1 MPFDVSIIEDD
12 RVTRESLAAIVTQ
25 EADLRLLATYAD
37 AETALVD
44 VPKRPPDVL
53 VVDIGLAPR
62 GSGRLNGPACVAALK
77 AAVPTLQVLMLTVYT
92 DQNRVF
98 EALRAGASGYLLKR
112 SPAAEIVR
120 AIRDVGK
127 GGAPLSTPVA
137 RLVVDSFQQ
146 SSGGQPAAGRDPLAA
161 LTPRERDILALL
173 AEGDSSKQIAT
184 RLGLTPG
191 TVRAYLHTIYE
202 KLGVENRTQAAVRFL
217 AARAGGGLESR

>member
-1 MPFDVSIIEDD
+1 MPLEVSIVEDD
-12 RVTRESLAAIVTQ
+12 RITRESLAAIVNQ
-25 EADLRLLATYAD
+25 ESDLRLLATYAD
-37 AETALVD
+37 AEAAIAD
-44 VPKRPPDVL
+44 VPKRPPAVL

-77 AAVPTLQVLMLTVYT
+77 AVVPPLQVLMLTVYN
-92 DQNRVF
+92 DQTRVF

-112 SPAAEIVR
+112 SPASEIVR
-120 AIRDVGK
+120 AIRDVGA

-137 RLVVDSFQQ
+137 RLVVESFQQ
-146 SSGGQPAAGRDPLAA
+146 PGGSAPEASDQLSC

-173 AEGDSSKQIAT
+173 AEGDSSKQIAN

-202 KLGVENRTQAAVRFL
+202 KLGVDNRTQAAVRYL
-217 AARAGGGLESR
+217 EARGG

>member
-1 MPFDVSIIEDD
+1 M
-12 RVTRESLAAIVTQ
+12 
-25 EADLRLLATYAD
+25 
-37 AETALVD
+37 
-44 VPKRPPDVL
+44 
-53 VVDIGLAPR
+53 
-62 GSGRLNGPACVAALK
+62 
-77 AAVPTLQVLMLTVYT
+77 
-92 DQNRVF
+92 
-98 EALRAGASGYLLKR
+98 
-112 SPAAEIVR
+112 R

-146 SSGGQPAAGRDPLAA
+146 PHQPPLGNQATGRDDLAA

-217 AARAGGGLESR
+217 EGRGG

>member
-1 MPFDVSIIEDD
+1 MPCDVSIIEDD
-12 RVTRESLAAIVTQ
+12 RVTRESLAAIVSQ

-44 VPKRPPDVL
+44 VPKRPPNVL

-77 AAVPTLQVLMLTVYT
+77 ASVPTLQVLMLTVYT

-146 SSGGQPAAGRDPLAA
+146 PQPPRGNQATGRDDLAA

-217 AARAGGGLESR
+217 EGRGG

>member
-1 MPFDVSIIEDD
+1 MSFDVSIVEDD
-12 RVTRESLAAIVTQ
+12 RVTREALATIVSQ

-37 AETALVD
+37 AESAIAA

-77 AAVPTLQVLMLTVYT
+77 AAVPNLRVLMLTVYT

-112 SPAAEIVR
+112 SPAPEIVR
-120 AIRDVGK
+120 AIRDIGQ

-146 SSGGQPAAGRDPLAA
+146 AQQQPPGPVRPGQNPLAG

-202 KLGVENRTQAAVRFL
+202 KLGVDNRTQAAVRFL
-217 AARAGGGLESR
+217 EARGG

>member
-1 MPFDVSIIEDD
+1 MPLEVSIVEDD
-12 RVTRESLAAIVTQ
+12 RITREALAAIVNQ

-37 AETALVD
+37 AEAALAD
-44 VPKRPPDVL
+44 VPKRPPAVL

-77 AAVPTLQVLMLTVYT
+77 AAVPALQVLMLTVYN
-92 DQNRVF
+92 DQTRVF

-112 SPAAEIVR
+112 SPASEIVR
-120 AIRDVGK
+120 AIRDVGA

-137 RLVVDSFQQ
+137 RLVIESFQQ
-146 SSGGQPAAGRDPLAA
+146 PQQPGHLATTTSDQLSC

-173 AEGDSSKQIAT
+173 AEGDSSKQIAN

-202 KLGVENRTQAAVRFL
+202 KLGVDNRTQAAVRFL
-217 AARAGGGLESR
+217 EARGG

>member
-1 MPFDVSIIEDD
+1 MPLEVSIVEDD
-12 RVTRESLAAIVTQ
+12 RITREALAGIVSQ
-25 EADLRLLATYAD
+25 EADLRLLATYPD
-37 AETALVD
+37 AEAAIAD
-44 VPKRPPDVL
+44 VPKRRPAVL

-77 AAVPTLQVLMLTVYT
+77 AAVPALKVLMLTVYT

-120 AIRDVGK
+120 AIRDVGA

-137 RLVVDSFQQ
+137 RLVVESFQQ
-146 SSGGQPAAGRDPLAA
+146 RHQTGCSATTASDHISC

-173 AEGDSSKQIAT
+173 AEGDSSKQIAA

-217 AARAGGGLESR
+217 EARGG

>member
-1 MPFDVSIIEDD
+1 MPYDVSIIEDD
-12 RVTRESLAAIVTQ
+12 RVTRESLAAIVSQ

-37 AETALVD
+37 AESAVVD
-44 VPKRPPDVL
+44 VPKRPPNVL

-146 SSGGQPAAGRDPLAA
+146 PHQKPHGTAASGRDDLAT

-217 AARAGGGLESR
+217 AGRGG